1 MKKFVKAMYWML
13 IPAAII
19 MVSLNL
25 FAAPVSDN
33 NSFEF
38 RNNDRVSGTLDFQV
52 RTTTHN
58 GVYEP
63 RNCFVVW
70 ICDEDDNFIRTLVR
84 RAWSYRQHLVKW
96 NQMTGGNYD
105 NSLPY
110 PLTGASYNSHVTTNV
125 SWDLTDIDA
134 QTLLP
139 DGNYRVYV
147 EFTENNSAN
156 GGQADGPWTMY
167 EFTKGPTAESQFPAD
182 TTYFHDVEIIFSP
195 VLPTVAITS
204 PTDGETIT
212 AVPFDVVFDVQN
224 LGDEML
230 AVSLNGNILSVSG
243 NSDPVQVN
251 AVEFG
256 ENVIRAELLDG
267 NALPFDPA
275 IFDEIT
281 LHYGTGANDDDL
293 HITNYELQNYP
304 NPFNPET
311 TIYFETFE
319 LSNTSQIEIFN
330 SKGQLV
336 DLIDLSNTTENS
348 IVWNAEKFASGIYF
362 YKLNTPDSPMQKM
375 VLMK

>member
-1 MKKFVKAMYWML
+1 MKKLVKTLYWVL

-19 MVSLNL
+19 MISLNL
-25 FAAPVSDN
+25 FAVPVSDGS
-33 NSFEF
+33 SFEF

-58 GVYEP
+58 GQYAPE
-63 RNCFVVW
+63 NCFAVW
-70 ICDEDDNFIRTLVR
+70 ICDENDNFIRTLVR

-96 NQMTGGNYD
+96 NQMTGGNYQ

-125 SWDLTDIDA
+125 SWDLTDIDN

-147 EFTENNSAN
+147 EFTENNSQ
-156 GGQADGPWTMY
+156 GPTADGPWIMY
-167 EFTKGPTAESQFPAD
+167 EFTKGPNAQSQFPAD
-182 TTYFHDVEIIFSP
+182 TQYFHDVELLFNPI
-195 VLPTVAITS
+195 LPSVAITS

-212 AVPFDVVFDVQN
+212 AVPFNAEFDVQN
-224 LGDEML
+224 LGDGL
-230 AVSLNGNILSVSG
+230 VSVTLNGNILSVAG

-256 ENVIRAELLDG
+256 ENVIRVEILDI
-267 NALPFDPA
+267 NTNPLDPPV
-275 IFDEIT
+275 FDEIT
-281 LHYGTGANDDDL
+281 LHYGTDVNNEEL
-293 HITNYELQNYP
+293 QITNYELRNYP

-311 TIYFETFE
+311 TIYFESTS
-319 LSNTSQIEIFN
+319 LQPNTKIVIYN
-330 SKGQLV
+330 AKGQLV
-336 DLIDLSNTTENS
+336 DTLTPNS
-348 IVWNAEKFASGIYF
+348 VNDNSVVWNAENFASGVYY
-362 YKLNTPDSPMQKM
+362 YKLNTTGSQMQKM